1 MKSVGMPL
9 ILMSGSDLRFTYRN
23 WRGEIRER
31 HALPL
36 TVWFGS
42 TEYHP
47 DPQWLMAAIDLERP
61 DGQTRDFAM
70 RDMSDVRWASAT
82 AGNTSTS
89 AADPEP
95 QPRDSALSSTEPR
108 VMPSDANAGER
119 GRR

>member
-9 ILMSGSDLRFTYRN
+9 SLMPGSDLRFTYRN

-42 TEYHP
+42 TDYHP
-47 DPQWLMAAIDLERP
+47 DPQWLMAAVDLERP

-70 RDMSDVRWASAT
+70 RDMVDVRWASAT
-82 AGNTSTS
+82 TGITSTNTAAVQPEPSDPAPSS
-89 AADPEP
+89 AAPH
-95 QPRDSALSSTEPR
+95 
-108 VMPSDANAGER
+108 VMQTDGGS
-119 GRR
+119 